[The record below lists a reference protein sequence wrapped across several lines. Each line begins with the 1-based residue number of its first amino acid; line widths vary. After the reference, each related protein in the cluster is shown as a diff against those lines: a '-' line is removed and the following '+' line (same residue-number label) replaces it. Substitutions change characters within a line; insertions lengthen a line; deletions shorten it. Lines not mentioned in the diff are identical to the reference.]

1 MILLISEGFRLTDER
16 AIRAIQPWKRLDN
29 GNVVSIQDAFTTRA
43 FGDSSLIIVTEY
55 HPLSKTV
62 AEQHSLAKPRF
73 QGNRP
78 VVAHVPEQSLW
89 SYVVQIASA
98 LKSIHSNGL
107 AARVI
112 LPSKTVITSKNRLR
126 LNGCGVLDVVQF
138 ENPRPL
144 VDLQREDLQL
154 FGQLMLSIATNNP
167 TAGSAPQ
174 KALKQIERSYSE
186 RFRDCI
192 NWLISP
198 APSETPGT
206 SLPQGSAAAAA
217 AVPPPPSSS
226 SLSPGISN
234 DANSRDIDSFLIRIS
249 SQVVSALDSSLHA
262 EDTLMSSLSSE
273 LENARLV
280 RLLAKLGFINERH
293 EFEHSAQ
300 WSETGER
307 YYLKL
312 FRDYVFHQVDAA
324 GNPVI
329 DLAHVLSCL
338 NKLDAGSEEKISLV
352 SRDEQNCLV
361 VSYRELKRGVEL
373 AFQELMKDGNV
384 SRRL

>member
-1 MILLISEGFRLTDER
+1 M
-16 AIRAIQPWKRLDN
+16 
-29 GNVVSIQDAFTTRA
+29 VSMQDAFTTRA
-43 FGDSSLIIVTEY
+43 FGDSSLIIVTDY

-62 AEQHSLAKPRF
+62 AEQHSLGKPRF

-89 SYVVQIASA
+89 SYMVQIASA

-107 AARVI
+107 AARVM
-112 LPSKTVITSKNRLR
+112 LPSKAVITSKNRLR
-126 LNGCGVLDVVQF
+126 LNGCGILDIVQF

-154 FGQLMLSIATNNP
+154 FGHLMLSIATNTPN
-167 TAGSAPQ
+167 TGAAPA
-174 KALKQIERSYSE
+174 KLLKQIERSYSE
-186 RFRDCI
+186 RFRDSI
-192 NWLISP
+192 NWLVSP
-198 APSETPGT
+198 APTPMT
-206 SLPQGSAAAAA
+206 VAPQVSALQPQAAVAAAHTT
-217 AVPPPPSSS
+217 
-226 SLSPGISN
+226 ITK
-234 DANSRDIDSFLIRIS
+234 DIDNFLARIS
-249 SQVVSALDSSLHA
+249 SQVISVLDSSLHA
-262 EDTLMSSLSSE
+262 EDTLTSSLSSE

-324 GNPVI
+324 GNPVV

-338 NKLDAGSEEKISLV
+338 NKLDAGSEERISLV

-361 VSYRELKRGVEL
+361 VSYRELKRGVEM
-373 AFQELMKDGNV
+373 AFQELVKDGG
-384 SRRL
+384 RRV

>member
-1 MILLISEGFRLTDER
+1 MILLTLEGFRLTDER

-43 FGDSSLIIVTEY
+43 FGDSSLIIVTDY

-62 AEQHSLAKPRF
+62 AEQHSLATPRF

-112 LPSKTVITSKNRLR
+112 LPSKTVITSKNRIR

-167 TAGSAPQ
+167 TAGTAPQ

-198 APSETPGT
+198 APSGTPST
-206 SLPQGSAAAAA
+206 SLTQGSAAAAA
-217 AVPPPPSSS
+217 APPS
-226 SLSPGISN
+226 SLSPAISN
-234 DANSRDIDSFLIRIS
+234 DTNSKDIDSFLIRIS

-373 AFQELMKDGNV
+373 AFQELMKDGNA
-384 SRRL
+384 RRL

>member
-1 MILLISEGFRLTDER
+1 
-16 AIRAIQPWKRLDN
+16 
-29 GNVVSIQDAFTTRA
+29 
-43 FGDSSLIIVTEY
+43 
-55 HPLSKTV
+55 
-62 AEQHSLAKPRF
+62 
-73 QGNRP
+73 
-78 VVAHVPEQSLW
+78 
-89 SYVVQIASA
+89 
-98 LKSIHSNGL
+98 
-107 AARVI
+107 
-112 LPSKTVITSKNRLR
+112 
-126 LNGCGVLDVVQF
+126 
-138 ENPRPL
+138 
-144 VDLQREDLQL
+144 
-154 FGQLMLSIATNNP
+154 MLSIATNNP
-167 TAGSAPQ
+167 TAGTAPQ

-198 APSETPGT
+198 APSGTPST
-206 SLPQGSAAAAA
+206 SLTQGSAAAAA
-217 AVPPPPSSS
+217 PPPSS
-226 SLSPGISN
+226 LSPAISN
-234 DANSRDIDSFLIRIS
+234 DTNSKDIDSFLIRIS

-373 AFQELMKDGNV
+373 AFQELMKDGNA
-384 SRRL
+384 RRL

>member
-1 MILLISEGFRLTDER
+1 MTDER

-29 GNVVSIQDAFTTRA
+29 SGIISIQDAFTTRA
-43 FGDSSLIIVTEY
+43 FGDSSLIVVTDY
-55 HPLSKTV
+55 HPLSKTI
-62 AEQHSLAKPRF
+62 AEQHSLGKPRF

-78 VVAHVPEQSLW
+78 VVAHVPEQNLW
-89 SYVVQIASA
+89 SYIVQIASA

-107 AARVI
+107 AARVM
-112 LPSKTVITSKNRLR
+112 LPSKTVITSKNRIR

-167 TAGSAPQ
+167 SAGVAPA
-174 KALKQIERSYSE
+174 KVLKQIERSYSE
-186 RFRDCI
+186 RLRDCI
-192 NWLISP
+192 SWLLSP
-198 APSETPGT
+198 ATAPLTPV
-206 SLPQGSAAAAA
+206 PQASA
-217 AVPPPPSSS
+217 PPSQTAAT
-226 SLSPGISN
+226 I
-234 DANSRDIDSFLIRIS
+234 ANNSTTKDIDIFLTRIS
-249 SQVVSALDSSLHA
+249 GQIVSILDSSLHA
-262 EDTLMSSLSSE
+262 EDTLMSSLSGE

-324 GNPVI
+324 GNPIV
-329 DLAHVLSCL
+329 DLAHVLTCL
-338 NKLDAGSEEKISLV
+338 NKLDAGSEERVSLV

-361 VSYRELKRGVEL
+361 VNYRELKRGVEM
-373 AFQELMKDGNV
+373 AFQELMKDTG
-384 SRRL
+384 RRV

>member
-1 MILLISEGFRLTDER
+1 M
-16 AIRAIQPWKRLDN
+16 
-29 GNVVSIQDAFTTRA
+29 
-43 FGDSSLIIVTEY
+43 
-55 HPLSKTV
+55 
-62 AEQHSLAKPRF
+62 
-73 QGNRP
+73 
-78 VVAHVPEQSLW
+78 
-89 SYVVQIASA
+89 VQIASA

-112 LPSKTVITSKNRLR
+112 LPSKTVITSKNRIR

-138 ENPRPL
+138 ENSRPL
-144 VDLQREDLQL
+144 IDLQREDLQL

-167 TAGSAPQ
+167 IAGTTPH
-174 KALKQIERSYSE
+174 KALMQIERSYSE

-198 APSETPGT
+198 ATSGTPNT
-206 SLPQGSAAAAA
+206 CLPQGSAAAAQ
-217 AVPPPPSSS
+217 PPPLSVTSS
-226 SLSPGISN
+226 
-234 DANSRDIDSFLIRIS
+234 DANTKDIDSFLIRIS
-249 SQVVSALDSSLHA
+249 SQVVSVLDSSLHA

-324 GNPVI
+324 GNPII

-373 AFQELMKDGNV
+373 AFQELMKDGGAA
-384 SRRL
+384 RRI

>member
-1 MILLISEGFRLTDER
+1 MTD
-16 AIRAIQPWKRLDN
+16 
-29 GNVVSIQDAFTTRA
+29 
-43 FGDSSLIIVTEY
+43 Y

-62 AEQHSLAKPRF
+62 AEQHSLTKPRF
-73 QGNRP
+73 QGNRL
-78 VVAHVPEQSLW
+78 VATHVPEQSLW
-89 SYVVQIASA
+89 SYIVQIASA

-112 LPSKTVITSKNRLR
+112 LSSKTVITSKNRIR
-126 LNGCGVLDVVQF
+126 LNGCGILDVVQF

-154 FGQLMLSIATNNP
+154 FGQLMLSIASNN
-167 TAGSAPQ
+167 TTTGAAPQ

-192 NWLISP
+192 SWLIS
-198 APSETPGT
+198 AATPTMTG
-206 SLPQGSAAAAA
+206 LPGSA
-217 AVPPPPSSS
+217 
-226 SLSPGISN
+226 SPVATT
-234 DANSRDIDSFLIRIS
+234 DANTRDIDNFLIRIS
-249 SQVVSALDSSLHA
+249 SQIVSVLDGSLHA

-312 FRDYVFHQVDAA
+312 FRDYVFHQVDTA
-324 GNPVI
+324 GNPVV

-361 VSYRELKRGVEL
+361 VSYRELKRGVEM
-373 AFQELMKDGNV
+373 AFQELMKDG

>member
-1 MILLISEGFRLTDER
+1 MTDER
-16 AIRAIQPWKRLDN
+16 AIRAVQPWKRLDN

-43 FGDSSLIIVTEY
+43 FGDSSLIIVTDY

-112 LPSKTVITSKNRLR
+112 LPSKTVITSRNRIR

-138 ENPRPL
+138 ENSRPL

-167 TAGSAPQ
+167 TAGTAPH

-198 APSETPGT
+198 VIPGT
-206 SLPQGSAAAAA
+206 PTISGPQGSAGIAVAAAA
-217 AVPPPPSSS
+217 PSVTFS
-226 SLSPGISN
+226 
-234 DANSRDIDSFLIRIS
+234 DANTKDIDSFLIRIS

-324 GNPVI
+324 GNPVV

-338 NKLDAGSEEKISLV
+338 NKLDAGSEEKVSLV

-361 VSYRELKRGVEL
+361 VSYRELKRGVDL
-373 AFQELMKDGNV
+373 AFQELMKDGAT
-384 SRRL
+384 RRL